1 MKLSYG
7 KITAFLLPVSMFFA
21 LANPANAGIL
31 SFVGNFFGKNEPVKE
46 EKTQSSQNV
55 AVLHAAL
62 NSDPNPAKGGGDITI
77 VGGTALLPDSGP
89 LGTIADIEE
98 SVPTSE
104 QISVYVVRKG
114 DSISQ
119 IAKMFNVT
127 PSTVMWANDLQNGLI
142 KEGQALVIL
151 PVSGVSHAV
160 KQGDTVASIAKKYKG
175 DADEIFQFNNLTPGE
190 PLAAGTIIVVPD
202 GEGERLTSTTGI
214 ATSRARGTN
223 GPSYAGYYIRP
234 VVTARKSQGLHGYNG
249 VDLAAPTGT
258 PVIASASGDV
268 IISRNSGWNGGYG
281 KYVVINHGNG
291 TQTLYAHM
299 SEVIVGVG
307 WHVVQGQVIGYVG
320 NTGKSTGSHLHF
332 EIRGAKNPF

>member
-1 MKLSYG
+1 M
-7 KITAFLLPVSMFFA
+7 VV
-21 LANPANAGIL
+21 NPAYAGVL
-31 SFVGNFFGKNEPVKE
+31 SFVSGFFGKNETVKE
-46 EKTQSSQNV
+46 EKTINSQNV

-77 VGGTALLPDSGP
+77 VDDTALLPDSGP

-98 SVPTSE
+98 NTPTSE

-127 PSTVMWANDLQNGLI
+127 SSTVIWANNLNGGLI
-142 KEGQALVIL
+142 REGQTLVIL
-151 PVSGVSHAV
+151 PVSGVSYTV
-160 KQGDTVASIAKKYKG
+160 KKGDTVESVAKKYKG
-175 DADEIFQFNNLTPGE
+175 DVNEIVQFNGLNPGDA
-190 PLAAGTIIVVPD
+190 LAVGSVIIVPD
-202 GEGERLTSTTGI
+202 GEGEIVRTVNVSGSV
-214 ATSRARGTN
+214 TSRARNTN
-223 GPSYAGYYIRP
+223 GPYYEGYYIRP
-234 VVTARKSQGLHGYNG
+234 VAVARKSQGLHGYNG

-258 PVIASASGDV
+258 PIIASASGDV
-268 IISRNSGWNGGYG
+268 MISRDFGRNGGYG
-281 KYVVINHGNG
+281 KYVVINHNNG

-299 SEVIVGVG
+299 SGVIVGAG

>member
-1 MKLSYG
+1 M
-7 KITAFLLPVSMFFA
+7 AFLSLV
-21 LANPANAGIL
+21 NPAQAGFL
-31 SFVGNFFGKNEPVKE
+31 SFVSEIFGKSEPVKE
-46 EKTQSSQNV
+46 EKTISSQNV
-55 AVLHAAL
+55 VVLHAAL

-98 SVPTSE
+98 NTPSSE

-119 IAKMFNVT
+119 IAKMFGVT
-127 PSTVMWANDLQNGLI
+127 PSTIIWANDLRGGLI
-142 KEGQALVIL
+142 KEGQTLVIL
-151 PVSGVSHAV
+151 PVSGVSYMV
-160 KQGDTVASIAKKYKG
+160 KKGDTMESVAKKYKG
-175 DADEIFQFNNLTPGE
+175 DVSEIVQFNGLTPGE
-190 PLAAGTIIVVPD
+190 ALAVGTTIIIPD
-202 GEGERLTSTTGI
+202 GEGETIVNVSGSTN
-214 ATSRARGTN
+214 RARGTN

-234 VVTARKSQGLHGYNG
+234 VVSARKSQGLHGYNG

-258 PVIASASGDV
+258 PIVASASGDV
-268 IISRNSGWNGGYG
+268 IVSRDFGWNGGYG
-281 KYVVINHGNG
+281 KYVVINHNNG

-307 WHVVQGQVIGYVG
+307 WHVAQGQVLGYVG

>member
-1 MKLSYG
+1 MAAAS
-7 KITAFLLPVSMFFA
+7 PVQ
-21 LANPANAGIL
+21 AGVL
-31 SFVGNFFGKNEPVKE
+31 SFIGGFFGKSETVKE
-46 EKTQSSQNV
+46 EKTISSQNV

-98 SVPTSE
+98 NTPTSE

-119 IAKMFNVT
+119 IAKMFGVT
-127 PSTVMWANDLQNGLI
+127 PSTIIWANDLSGGLI
-142 KEGQALVIL
+142 KEGQTLVIL
-151 PVSGVSHAV
+151 PVSGVSYTV
-160 KQGDTVASIAKKYKG
+160 KKGDTVESVAKKYKG
-175 DADEIFQFNNLTPGE
+175 DVNEILQFNGLNPGE
-190 PLAAGTIIVVPD
+190 ALAIGSVIIVPD
-202 GEGERLTSTTGI
+202 GEGEIIRSSNSGI
-214 ATSRARGTN
+214 SGNKARGTN
-223 GPSYAGYYIRP
+223 GPSYVGYYIKP
-234 VVTARKSQGLHGYNG
+234 VAVARKSQGLHGYNG

-258 PVIASASGDV
+258 PIVASASGDV
-268 IISRNSGWNGGYG
+268 IISRDSGWNGGYG
-281 KYVVINHGNG
+281 KYVVINHNNG

-299 SEVIVGVG
+299 SEVIVSNG

>member
-1 MKLSYG
+1 MS
-7 KITAFLLPVSMFFA
+7 FLLPISIFFIIVS
-21 LANPANAGIL
+21 PANAGIL
-31 SFVGNFFGKNEPVKE
+31 SFVGNLFGKSESVKE
-46 EKTQSSQNV
+46 EKTINSQNV
-55 AVLHAAL
+55 AILHAAL

-98 SVPTSE
+98 NAPTSE

-127 PSTVMWANDLQNGLI
+127 PSTIVWANDLNGGLI
-142 KEGQALVIL
+142 REGQTLVIL
-151 PVSGVSHAV
+151 PVSGVSHTV
-160 KQGDTVASIAKKYKG
+160 KQGDTVASIAKKYRG
-175 DADEIFQFNNLTPGE
+175 DVDEILQFNGLTPGQA
-190 PLAAGTIIVVPD
+190 LAAGMVILVPD
-202 GEGERLTSTTGI
+202 GEGATLTSGTGI
-214 ATSRARGTN
+214 ATSKVRGTN

-234 VVTARKSQGLHGYNG
+234 VNVARKSQGLHGYNG
-249 VDLAAPTGT
+249 VDLAAPIGT
-258 PVIASASGDV
+258 PVLASASGDV
-268 IISRNSGWNGGYG
+268 IISRDSGWNGGYG
-281 KYVVINHGNG
+281 KYVVVNHSNG

-299 SEVIVGVG
+299 SEVIVGSG

>member
-1 MKLSYG
+1 MLSYG
-7 KITAFLLPVSMFFA
+7 KVVPFLLPISIFFTIVS
-21 LANPANAGIL
+21 PANAGIL
-31 SFVGNFFGKNEPVKE
+31 SFVGGLFSKSESVKE
-46 EKTQSSQNV
+46 EKTMNSQNV

-98 SVPTSE
+98 NIPTSE
-104 QISVYVVRKG
+104 QISIYVVRKG

-127 PSTVMWANDLQNGLI
+127 TSTVIWANDLSGGLI
-142 KEGQALVIL
+142 KEGQTLVIL
-151 PVSGVSHAV
+151 PVSGVSHTV
-160 KQGDTVASIAKKYKG
+160 KQGDTLASIAKKYKG
-175 DADEIFQFNNLTPGE
+175 DIDEIIQFNDLTPGQT
-190 PLAAGTIIVVPD
+190 LASGTVIVVPD
-202 GEGERLTSTTGI
+202 GEGASLTNRTGI
-214 ATSRARGTN
+214 ATSKVRGTN
-223 GPSYAGYYIRP
+223 GPSYAGYYMRP
-234 VVTARKSQGLHGYNG
+234 VAFARKSQGLHGYNG
-249 VDLAAPTGT
+249 VDLAAPMGT
-258 PVIASASGDV
+258 PVLASASGDV
-268 IISRNSGWNGGYG
+268 IISRDSGWNGGYC
-281 KYVVINHGNG
+281 KFVVINHNNG

-299 SEVIVGVG
+299 SEVIVGSS